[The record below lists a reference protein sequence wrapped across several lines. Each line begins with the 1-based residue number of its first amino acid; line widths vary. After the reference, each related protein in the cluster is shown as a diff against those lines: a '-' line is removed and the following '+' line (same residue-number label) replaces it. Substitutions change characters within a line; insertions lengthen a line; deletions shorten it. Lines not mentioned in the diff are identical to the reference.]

1 MAGVNQVFSLADD
14 VARYLR
20 ACGKRSILEIKPP
33 KNNDLIGLK
42 IAEDSIFDTCEF
54 SYYIRHFG
62 RQVDIKPLKR
72 TDYNTIKSLLAL
84 PKEMA
89 GGIGDFPSCDAST
102 YMMDIT
108 SKMRRLSLAKTNP
121 KIAERLRLHPELI
134 KLTEE
139 EAVSL
144 KVIED
149 AFKKIKPNIV
159 DTIEYRGCTLS
170 TKSPFYKQIFELKIG
185 DVYTEPGYIW
195 TSADPHYAHGRYAAK
210 TLLTNA
216 SIRYHILLPKGTK
229 MLCADRVNTETLLK
243 GDFKVTDIIKDGDD
257 IELFVE
263 HIPFV

>member
-1 MAGVNQVFSLADD
+1 MAGVNQLLSLADD
-14 VARYLR
+14 IARAARL
-20 ACGKRSILEIKPP
+20 CGKRSILEIKPP

-42 IAEDSIFDTCEF
+42 FAEDSIFDTCEF

-89 GGIGDFPSCDAST
+89 GGIGDNPTCDAST

-108 SKMRRLSLAKTNP
+108 SKMRVLSLAKTNP
-121 KIAERLRLHPELI
+121 ELAERLRARPELVEF
-134 KLTEE
+134 TEE

-144 KVIED
+144 KVLED
-149 AFKKIKPNIV
+149 AFKKIKPNPV

-170 TKSPFYKQIFELKIG
+170 TESPFYKQISELKIG

-195 TSADPHYAHGRYAAK
+195 TSADSGYVDRYAAK

-216 SIRYHILLPKGTK
+216 SIKYNILLPKGTK